1 MYYFV
6 ESDLI
11 EQVTTSS
18 PPKRK
23 LFWNNVF
30 FKVWNSSTGWH
41 YKKKRNTSINVG
53 VAIFQIN
60 KRGRRLFLW
69 DLIAPP
75 RMELCYCR
83 VPWDWP
89 MEERLPR
96 GWWAPEHD
104 HRKPLSLLTS
114 CLPWKTPWLLCS
126 YLSPLSATS
135 FPTIWNGR
143 SQLSERRGKTHGPEG
158 EMLNGAR
165 CGLHTVASRV
175 VLPHQSGTWPNK
187 F

>member
-1 MYYFV
+1 MCFFFLKFETQALVGIIKKEKYFNNFG
-6 ESDLI
+6 
-11 EQVTTSS
+11 VT
-18 PPKRK
+18 
-23 LFWNNVF
+23 
-30 FKVWNSSTGWH
+30 
-41 YKKKRNTSINVG
+41 
-53 VAIFQIN
+53 IFQIN
-60 KRGRRLFLW
+60 KRGSRLFLW

-83 VPWDWP
+83 VRWDWP
-89 MEERLPR
+89 MKERLPQ

-114 CLPWKTPWLLCS
+114 SLPMENSMTSLF
-126 YLSPLSATS
+126 LSIPLSATS

-143 SQLSERRGKTHGPEG
+143 SQLSERRGKTHWPEG
-158 EMLNGAR
+158 EILNGAR

-175 VLPHQSGTWPNK
+175 VLPHQSGIWPNK

>member
-6 ESDLI
+6 ESKLTISNDFLSPQKKVVLKQYFFLKFETQALVGI
-11 EQVTTSS
+11 IKKEKCFNNFGVT
-18 PPKRK
+18 
-23 LFWNNVF
+23 
-30 FKVWNSSTGWH
+30 
-41 YKKKRNTSINVG
+41 
-53 VAIFQIN
+53 IFQIN

-89 MEERLPR
+89 MEERLPQ

-143 SQLSERRGKTHGPEG
+143 SQLSERRGKTHWPEG
-158 EMLNGAR
+158 EINGAR

-175 VLPHQSGTWPNK
+175 VLPHQRGIWPNK